1 MTDQPPPVRRLVSG
15 DDAAGRSSIVDDGPA
30 LASSRTV
37 PGRPGYRVTN
47 IWTTLGTP
55 ARLFTQMRT
64 TLTRSPGRA

>member
-1 MTDQPPPVRRLVSG
+1 MTDQLPPVRRLVSS
-15 DDAAGRSSIVDDGPA
+15 DNIAGRSSIVDDGPA

-55 ARLFTQMRT
+55 A
-64 TLTRSPGRA
+64 